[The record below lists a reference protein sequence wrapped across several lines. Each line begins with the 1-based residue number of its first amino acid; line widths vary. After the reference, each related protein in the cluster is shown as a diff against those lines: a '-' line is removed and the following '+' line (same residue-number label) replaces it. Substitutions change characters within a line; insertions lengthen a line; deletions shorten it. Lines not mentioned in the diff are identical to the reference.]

1 MLDIK
6 KVYQEIDRRYDE
18 IVQIRRYLHM
28 HPELSFHETG
38 TAAYIA
44 DFYKGKDVEIVT
56 NIGGGNGIVVTLK
69 GKIPEKQQQ

>member
-6 KVYQEIDRRYDE
+6 KIYQEVDKRYDE

-28 HPELSFHETG
+28 HPELSFHEAK

-44 DFYKGKDVEIVT
+44 EFYQGKDVEIVT
-56 NIGGGNGIVVTLK
+56 NINGRNGVVVTLK
-69 GKIPEKQQQ
+69 G